1 MVIMKT
7 FLELR
12 ELTGRRPE
20 GKIVFD
26 KKIKGVKVM
35 IHKERNGFVAYI
47 DGDRLDVYK
56 SQREAE
62 KATSEFMKQYKGMK

>member
-1 MVIMKT
+1 MKT
-7 FLELR
+7 FFAIR
-12 ELTGRRPE
+12 ELTGRKPE
-20 GKIVFD
+20 GKKVFD
-26 KKIKGVKVM
+26 KKMKGIRVM

-62 KATSEFMKQYKGMK
+62 KAASEFMKQYKGMK

>member
-1 MVIMKT
+1 MKT
-7 FLELR
+7 FSQIR
-12 ELTGRRPE
+12 ELAGRKPQ
-20 GKIVFD
+20 GQMVFN

-35 IHKERNGFVAYI
+35 VHKERNGFVAYI

-62 KATSEFMKQYKGMK
+62 KAATEFMKQYKGM

>member
-1 MVIMKT
+1 MKT

-12 ELTGRRPE
+12 ELTGRHPE
-20 GKIVFD
+20 GKMVFN

-35 IHKERNGFVAYI
+35 IHKERNGFVTYI
-47 DGDRLDVYK
+47 DGDRLDVYR

-62 KATSEFMKQYKGMK
+62 YAASEFMKQYKRLR

>member
-1 MVIMKT
+1 MKT

-20 GKIVFD
+20 RKIVFD

-62 KATSEFMKQYKGMK
+62 KAASEFMKQYKRMR

>member
-1 MVIMKT
+1 MKT

-20 GKIVFD
+20 GKMVFN
-26 KKIKGVKVM
+26 KKIKGVKVI
-35 IHKERNGFVAYI
+35 IHKERSGFVAYI

-56 SQREAE
+56 SQKEAE
-62 KATSEFMKQYKGMK
+62 KAANEFMKQYKGMK

>member
-1 MVIMKT
+1 MKT

-35 IHKERNGFVAYI
+35 IHKERN
-47 DGDRLDVYK
+47 
-56 SQREAE
+56 
-62 KATSEFMKQYKGMK
+62 